1 MKNGNEEDVRIER
14 EALIHEI
21 ETRLKELTVEQ
32 LRRVDWYIN
41 RIDK

>member
-1 MKNGNEEDVRIER
+1 MKKGNEEGARIEQ